1 MRISPDCGA
10 GPVLDRDL
18 EPQRRG
24 QVLLERAGVGVL
36 RRRARHG
43 ARRGVRRRGAG
54 ERLGL
59 AHREVAVDHLPRQRL
74 RVRRG
79 DEGPGVTGGQAA
91 VAQHGEH
98 RLGQGQQPQQVG
110 DVAAALAER
119 LGQPLL
125 GVAEAVHQLPVAL
138 RLLERV
144 EVGALHVLDDR
155 QLEHL
160 GVGER
165 AHHRRQRMHAGELR
179 RPPAALAGDD
189 LVVAGDDRVRAQDQR
204 LDHALLADRG
214 REVGEFLLVEVAA
227 AAGSGWRG
235 CGRSAR
241 CRPGPSAPRPATPR
255 RHWQHRRWRRR
266 RAAPRDRVRD
276 PCVPCRL
283 LRSDRFHLPRPA
295 HAGQQ
300 LAGEALVGEA
310 AAAGPVVDQRRN
322 RVRSAPR

>member
-1 MRISPDCGA
+1 MSASFAA
-10 GPVLDRDL
+10 G
-18 EPQRRG
+18 RG
-24 QVLLERAGVGVL
+24 T
-36 RRRARHG
+36 G

-59 AHREVAVDHLPRQRL
+59 ADREVAVDHLPRQRL

-165 AHHRRQRMHAGELR
+165 RAP
-179 RPPAALAGDD
+179 PPAA
-189 LVVAGDDRVRAQDQR
+189 
-204 LDHALLADRG
+204 HA
-214 REVGEFLLVEVAA
+214 
-227 AAGSGWRG
+227 
-235 CGRSAR
+235 
-241 CRPGPSAPRPATPR
+241 
-255 RHWQHRRWRRR
+255 RR
-266 RAAPRDRVRD
+266 RAAPPASAARRRRSRSRRRRPGAGAGSAAGSRPSRGSRPRGRRVPSRRSRCRGWFGLARMRSIGTLSPGTERAATGDPRRHWHIVDAGDVGEQRRETASETLAFHAGSSDQAVSTCRVR
-276 PCVPCRL
+276 PMRA
-283 LRSDRFHLPRPA
+283 SSSPA
-295 HAGQQ
+295 S
-300 LAGEALVGEA
+300 
-310 AAAGPVVDQRRN
+310 RW
-322 RVRSAPR
+322 